1 MTHPSPPSRAAAIA
15 LFASIVVAWGITW
28 TVAKLIVME
37 VPPFWMSAIRSLVA
51 TIGLGLLLVARRQM
65 IIPRRGDLPVIVMIS
80 VPHMIVFSV
89 LMSYGLMHVPV
100 GRSVVLAYTTPLWV
114 ALGAWPALKERI
126 PPARAL
132 GIGLGL
138 AGLAFL
144 FNPLAFDWSDGNALF
159 GNAMLLLSAL
169 SWSVSIL
176 YTRAH
181 RWISSPFQLVFW
193 QALLATIVLFILA
206 PLIEGAPSF
215 AYSHRLALLFVY
227 TGLIGTAYAFWALA
241 IVNRSL
247 PASTTALGILATPV
261 VGIAGSAIFL
271 GEGIDL
277 PLLVAAAMILSGIAI
292 GTMRRGA

>member
-1 MTHPSPPSRAAAIA
+1 MAQHQAPPTRFAAIA
-15 LFASIVVAWGITW
+15 LFASIVIAWGITW
-28 TVAKLIVME
+28 TAAKLIVQE
-37 VPPFWMSAIRSLVA
+37 VPPFWISAIRSLVA
-51 TIGLGLLLVARRQM
+51 TIGLGALLLLRGQM
-65 IIPRRGDLPVIVMIS
+65 IFPRRGDWAVIVMIA
-80 VPHMIVFSV
+80 VPHMIVFSI
-89 LMSYGLMHVPV
+89 LMAYGLQHVTV

-114 ALGAWPALKERI
+114 ALGAWPFLRERI
-126 PPARAL
+126 PPARAA

-144 FNPLAFDWSDGNALF
+144 FNPLAFDWSDSNALF

-181 RWISSPFQLVFW
+181 TWVSSPFQLVFW

-206 PLIEGAPSF
+206 PIVEGAPSF
-215 AYSHRLALLFVY
+215 AFSPRLALLFAY
-227 TGLIGTAYAFWALA
+227 TGLVGTAYAFWALA
-241 IVNRSL
+241 IVNRAL
-247 PASTTALGILATPV
+247 PASTTALGILATPI

-277 PLLVAAAMILSGIAI
+277 PLIIAAAMILSGIAI
-292 GTMRRGA
+292 GTLRRS

>member
-1 MTHPSPPSRAAAIA
+1 MTQAPPSRLAAIA
-15 LFASIVVAWGITW
+15 LFASIVIAWGITW

-51 TIGLGLLLVARRQM
+51 TVGLGTLLLATGRM
-65 IIPRRGDLPVIVMIS
+65 IIPRRGDWAVIVMIAI
-80 VPHMIVFSV
+80 PHMIVFSV
-89 LMSYGLMHVPV
+89 LMSFGLMYVSV

-114 ALGAWPALKERI
+114 ALGAWPFLKERI
-126 PPARAL
+126 PPARGF
-132 GIGLGL
+132 GIALGL

-181 RWISSPFQLVFW
+181 KWVSSPFQLVFW
-193 QALLATIVLFILA
+193 QALLATIILFV
-206 PLIEGAPSF
+206 
-215 AYSHRLALLFVY
+215 LALLTEGPPAFAFSWHLAGLFAY

-277 PLLVAAAMILSGIAI
+277 PLIVAAAMILSGIAI
-292 GTMRRGA
+292 GTLRR